1 MTARTERSTGTFSA
15 LHNLDFRIYFAGQ
28 LASTSGTWMQ
38 SIAQGWLVYQLTHS
52 ELWLGIVACA
62 TGLPLLLLS
71 PAAGVLVER
80 VSRQQMMIVTQTI
93 QMILAFILAALTVTN
108 TVQIWHIVVLA
119 LLLGITN
126 AGDSPARIALTA
138 DLVEREQL
146 PSGIALSS
154 ILINGSRV
162 IGPTVAGLVLTTL
175 GSSWCFLLNGLS
187 FLAVIASLLAIK
199 VKPVKRLVASESPVR
214 QLQEGLR
221 YALSHSLILPLL
233 LLTANAGLL
242 GIGVLTLTPA
252 YAAVVLHS
260 PTNGYV
266 LMNAANGLGAVF
278 AAFLMGWFARRI
290 GLARTVAAMALLT
303 AVSMGFLAS
312 TATIAIA
319 SSISFVFGLALIT
332 QFVGASTLIQLEV
345 PNEFRGRVLALYS
358 LAFAGLTPFGSLALG
373 LTAARIGIA
382 TTIVVTAIVTG
393 LVSLVILFRWIA
405 LWQRRKIP
413 EKGVGKIEHSGEAER
428 SPS

>member
-1 MTARTERSTGTFSA
+1 
-15 LHNLDFRIYFAGQ
+15 
-28 LASTSGTWMQ
+28 
-38 SIAQGWLVYQLTHS
+38 
-52 ELWLGIVACA
+52 
-62 TGLPLLLLS
+62 
-71 PAAGVLVER
+71 
-80 VSRQQMMIVTQTI
+80 
-93 QMILAFILAALTVTN
+93 
-108 TVQIWHIVVLA
+108 
-119 LLLGITN
+119 
-126 AGDSPARIALTA
+126 LTA

-175 GSSWCFLLNGLS
+175 GPSWCFLLNGLS

-199 VKPVKRLVASESPVR
+199 VKPVKRLVSSESPAR

-221 YALSHSLILPLL
+221 YALNHSLILPLL

-252 YAAVVLHS
+252 YAAVILHS
-260 PTNGYV
+260 PTSGYV
-266 LMNAANGLGAVF
+266 LVNAANGLGAVF
-278 AAFLMGWFARRI
+278 AAFLMGWFTRRL

-303 AVSMGFLAS
+303 AVSMGLLAS
-312 TATIAIA
+312 TSTIATA
-319 SSISFVFGLALIT
+319 SFISFVFGLALIT

-358 LAFAGLTPFGSLALG
+358 LAFAGLTPFGALALG
-373 LTAARIGIA
+373 LAAARIGIA

-393 LVSLVILFRWIA
+393 LVSLVILFRWLA

-413 EKGVGKIEHSGEAER
+413 EKGVGKIDHSGEAER
-428 SPS
+428 SLS

>member
-1 MTARTERSTGTFSA
+1 MARTERSTGTFSA
-15 LHNLDFRIYFAGQ
+15 LHNRDFRIYFAGQ

-62 TGLPLLLLS
+62 TGLPLLLLT

-80 VSRQQMMIVTQTI
+80 VPRRHMMIVTQI
-93 QMILAFILAALTVTN
+93 MQMILAFVLAALTATH

-162 IGPTVAGLVLTTL
+162 IGPSLAGLVLISL
-175 GSSWCFLLNGLS
+175 GPSWCFLLNGLS

-199 VKPVKRLVASESPVR
+199 VKSVTRLVASESPVR

-252 YAAVVLHS
+252 YAAAILHS
-260 PTNGYV
+260 PTTGYV
-266 LMNAANGLGAVF
+266 VINAANGLGAVV
-278 AAFLMGWFARRI
+278 AAFLMGWFTRRV
-290 GLARTVAAMALLT
+290 GLGRTVAAMALLT
-303 AVSMGFLAS
+303 AVSMGLLAS
-312 TATIAIA
+312 TAAVAIA
-319 SSISFVFGLALIT
+319 SLISFVFGLALIT
-332 QFVGASTLIQLEV
+332 QFVGASTLIQLEI

-358 LAFAGLTPFGSLALG
+358 LAFAGITPFGSLALG
-373 LTAARIGIA
+373 LTAARIGVA
-382 TTIVVTAIVTG
+382 TTIAVTAIVTG
-393 LVSLVILFRWIA
+393 LASLGILFCWMA
-405 LWQRRKIP
+405 LWQPHKIP
-413 EKGVGKIEHSGEAER
+413 EGSVGKIDYSGESER
-428 SPS
+428 TPS